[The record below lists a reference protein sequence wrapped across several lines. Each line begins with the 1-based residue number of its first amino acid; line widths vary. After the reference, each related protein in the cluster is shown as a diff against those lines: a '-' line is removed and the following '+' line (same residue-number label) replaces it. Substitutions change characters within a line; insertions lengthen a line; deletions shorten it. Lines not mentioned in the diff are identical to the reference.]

1 MKKITIKSSEI
12 NLPVDLPTP
21 EFPTY
26 TSPLVNN
33 ANQYS
38 QATRPRY
45 VGQMTDL
52 IQECPGKSFEEWSAW
67 YQERSP
73 DAIDN
78 ATDKIFSMIENFR
91 ETSVKIDR
99 TMVKSW
105 VEDLIIG
112 KTFTGLKFQEA
123 ILKKLAKIKGCDYRL
138 AAPYEESQGID
149 GFVGEKAYS
158 IKPDT
163 YNTLPNLQESI
174 EVKIIY
180 YEKKSDGS
188 VVFEIPED

>member
-38 QATRPRY
+38 QATRPEN

-52 IQECPGKSFEEWSAW
+52 IQECPMKSFEEWSAW
-67 YQERSP
+67 YQERYP

-78 ATDKIFSMIENFR
+78 ATDKIFSM
-91 ETSVKIDR
+91 
-99 TMVKSW
+99 
-105 VEDLIIG
+105 ED
-112 KTFTGLKFQEA
+112 
-123 ILKKLAKIKGCDYRL
+123 
-138 AAPYEESQGID
+138 
-149 GFVGEKAYS
+149 
-158 IKPDT
+158 
-163 YNTLPNLQESI
+163 
-174 EVKIIY
+174 
-180 YEKKSDGS
+180 
-188 VVFEIPED
+188 